1 MDIGRT
7 DDGEGSGGAAALGD
21 IGALKQAGAYV
32 EQSRF
37 VVGDVGAGHDPRR
50 APGRGALAAL
60 PAGAGYDGKV
70 AAKVL
75 LGVDHLGKLADG
87 QGVASGKRIAA
98 HKALHTGAQS
108 CTLDDLSAQRVG
120 AVQHHQP
127 LARPGAILD
136 EVGQRG
142 EEGVVPAAYILYI
155 IHQHIKSFQH
165 GGGQPL
171 GVFAIEAEH
180 RQACGGVGILG
191 DERPCRAVAPHTMF
205 GAKQDTQVSGLLQG
219 GNGGAAVTCAARGRS
234 EPDPRGHL

>member
-1 MDIGRT
+1 MISPPS
-7 DDGEGSGGAAALGD
+7 GSGRSSTT
-21 IGALKQAGAYV
+21 
-32 EQSRF
+32 SR
-37 VVGDVGAGHDPRR
+37 VGRPRR
-50 APGRGALAAL
+50 
-60 PAGAGYDGKV
+60 K
-70 AAKVL
+70 
-75 LGVDHLGKLADG
+75 
-87 QGVASGKRIAA
+87 S
-98 HKALHTGAQS
+98 S
-108 CTLDDLSAQRVG
+108 
-120 AVQHHQP
+120 
-127 LARPGAILD
+127 D

-219 GNGGAAVTCAARGRS
+219 GNGGAAVTCATRGRS
-234 EPDPRGHL
+234 DQTHAGIFKQMFNTLPVCPRRSAGRASAHHPGDIAVFFRQAFFGFLGGAATQAA